1 MSSGVSSDAGGE
13 SKTAAKGDEGRAG
26 YIVHPGGDAVPKKVD
41 TVVAW
46 LRVATKLT
54 VHKSTV
60 YLWK

>member
-41 TVVAW
+41 TVVVGSDGSLSGCA
-46 LRVATKLT
+46 LRRCD
-54 VHKSTV
+54 
-60 YLWK
+60 